1 MKILLAAL
9 LSSVGDFGG
18 QLQLEAGLTNS
29 NFFIIKKSWTEKIIQ
44 GSRGS
49 QTQTFSLWKNR
60 EQRKLFKD
68 YLWSVYER
76 PIDKGAEDTDLKK
89 KNLKKL
95 SQVLTTLLM

>member
-29 NFFIIKKSWTEKIIQ
+29 NFFIIKK
-44 GSRGS
+44 
-49 QTQTFSLWKNR
+49 NC

-68 YLWSVYER
+68 YLWSVYEW